1 MKCLE
6 GECVPDYVIEKESPL
21 CKPGQE
27 ADDDQDGIPNNSDSC
42 YNPDCAIVDNRGCPK
57 DTDRDGLNN
66 CEDDCPNQAG
76 SAANNGCP
84 AGGEDRDGDGVSDDQ
99 DACYNPG
106 CTIIDELGCPRDADA
121 DGLPDCD
128 DDCPGIPGEI
138 ANNGCPVEEQVEL
151 EGTVWN
157 LDTYRNSQGSLVSLL
172 QNTEITAQFQNGT
185 VGGSS
190 GCNSYSGDY
199 TISGNTITIGPL
211 SITLMYCTMPNGI
224 MAQEGDYIAALK
236 SAKGYKING
245 NTLILTNAV
254 GDVVLVFTAV

>member
-1 MKCLE
+1 MKCLD
-6 GECVPDYVIEKESPL
+6 GECVPDYIIEKESPL

-27 ADDDQDGIPNNSDSC
+27 ADDDQDGIPNNSD
-42 YNPDCAIVDNRGCPK
+42 R
-57 DTDRDGLNN
+57 
-66 CEDDCPNQAG
+66 
-76 SAANNGCP
+76 
-84 AGGEDRDGDGVSDDQ
+84 
-99 DACYNPG
+99 CYNPG
-106 CTIIDELGCPRDADA
+106 CTIIDEHGCPRDTDG

-128 DDCPGIPGEI
+128 DDCPGRAGDR
-138 ANNGCPVEEQVEL
+138 ANNGCPVEEQVEF

-157 LDTYRNSQGSLVSLL
+157 LDTYRNSQGSLVGVL

-199 TISGNTITIGPL
+199 TISGNALTIGAL
-211 SITLMYCTMPNGI
+211 SITLMYCTMPNGV

-236 SAKGYKING
+236 SVTSYRING
-245 NTLILTNAV
+245 NTLIMTNAA